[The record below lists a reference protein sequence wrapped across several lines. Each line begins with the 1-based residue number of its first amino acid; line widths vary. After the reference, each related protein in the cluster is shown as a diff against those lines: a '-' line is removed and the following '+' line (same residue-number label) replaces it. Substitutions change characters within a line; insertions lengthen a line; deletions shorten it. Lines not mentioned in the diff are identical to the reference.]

1 MLAIRQIPLRYFS
14 ILDRYLW
21 REFGL
26 YLLAVTSILWLIFVA
41 TRFARYLAQA
51 AVGNLPSDVIFT
63 LLGYSS
69 LGALSLLLPLGTFL
83 AVMLALG
90 RMNADNELTI
100 IATCGISN
108 HRLTRSVIV
117 FAGVIA
123 IVIGL
128 LTFIWAPQAL
138 LARHEIALHAEIAAE
153 TSGLVAG
160 TFKESHNGDWTF
172 YLQDIG
178 DDKKTMQNIFIE
190 IHRDGRRPLIFRAAR
205 GWFDIDSS
213 TRNKYLILED
223 GYRYEGQ
230 AGDSDFTI
238 AKYEKHSLLIEKGKE
253 QKDIAARSAMSTT
266 ALWQL
271 RQHGYYIAELQWRAS
286 SVIMTII
293 LSLIAINLAKAAP
306 RQGRY
311 AGFFPAIL
319 IYIIYSNL
327 LGVTRAWVSK
337 DVIAPWL
344 GAVWVHL
351 LMILIL
357 VLMFN
362 WSKIRAYRARK
373 KNVEVS
379 EGGSE

>member
-1 MLAIRQIPLRYFS
+1 MLAIRQISFRYFS

-26 YLLAVTSILWLIFVA
+26 YLLAVTSVLWLIFVA

-51 AVGNLPSDVIFT
+51 AVGNLPSDVIFS

-69 LGALSLLLPLGTFL
+69 LGTLSLLLPLGTFL

-90 RMNADNELTI
+90 RMNADNELTVM
-100 IATCGISN
+100 ATCGVSN
-108 HRLTRSVIV
+108 YRLNRSVLI
-117 FAGVIA
+117 FSGIIA
-123 IVIGL
+123 IFIGL
-128 LTFIWAPQAL
+128 LVFIWAPQAL
-138 LARHEIALHAEIAAE
+138 LARHEIAAHAELSAD

-160 TFKESHNGDWTF
+160 TFKESHSGDWTF
-172 YLQDIG
+172 YLQNVA
-178 DDKKTMQNIFIE
+178 DDKKTMEGIFIE

-205 GWFDIDSS
+205 GWFDIEPE

-230 AGDSDFTI
+230 AGDKDFTI
-238 AKYEKHSLLIEKGKE
+238 AKYERHSLLIEKGE
-253 QKDIAARSAMSTT
+253 EEEYIAARSALPTSI
-266 ALWQL
+266 LWQ
-271 RQHGYYIAELQWRAS
+271 RRHSSYYMAEIQWRAS

-293 LSLIAINLAKAAP
+293 LSLIAINLVKAAP

-319 IYIIYSNL
+319 IYIVYSNL
-327 LGVTRAWVSK
+327 LGITRAWVSK
-337 DVIAPWL
+337 GIVSPWF
-344 GAVWVHL
+344 GAVWVHI

-357 VLMFN
+357 VIMFN
-362 WSKIRAYRARK
+362 WSKIRIYRIRK
-373 KNVEVS
+373 QAVGLS
-379 EGGSE
+379 Q

>member
-1 MLAIRQIPLRYFS
+1 MLAIHQFTHRYLS

-26 YLLAVTSILWLIFVA
+26 YLLAVTSVLWLIFVA

-90 RMNADNELTI
+90 RMNADNELTV
-100 IATCGISN
+100 IATCGVSN
-108 HRLTRSVIV
+108 KRLTRNVVVFSGAVAIIV
-117 FAGVIA
+117 GMLAFVL
-123 IVIGL
+123 V
-128 LTFIWAPQAL
+128 PNAL
-138 LARHEIALHAEIAAE
+138 SSRYELEQHAKVAAD
-153 TSGLVAG
+153 TSGLVSG
-160 TFKESHNGDWTF
+160 TFKESRNGDWTF
-172 YLQDIG
+172 YSQNLS
-178 DDKKTMQNIFIE
+178 DDKESMENIFIE
-190 IHRDGRRPLIFRAAR
+190 IHRDDRRPLIFRAER
-205 GWFDIDSS
+205 GKFDIDAA
-213 TRNKYLILED
+213 TGDKYLILEQ

-230 AGDSDFTI
+230 AGDRNFTI
-238 AKYEKHSLLIEKGKE
+238 AEYASHSLLIEKGEKS
-253 QKDIAARSAMSTT
+253 QARERHKALSTT
-266 ALWQL
+266 TLWQRGQQRDL
-271 RQHGYYIAELQWRAS
+271 AELQWRAS

-293 LSLIAINLAKAAP
+293 LSLMAINLAKAAP

-311 AGFFPAIL
+311 VGFFAAIL

-337 DVIAPWL
+337 GVIAPWL

-351 LMILIL
+351 LMIIIV

-373 KNVEVS
+373 QLAELSK
-379 EGGSE
+379 

>member
-1 MLAIRQIPLRYFS
+1 MLAIRQFTHQYFS

-26 YLLAVTSILWLIFVA
+26 YLLAVTSVLWLIFVA

-90 RMNADNELTI
+90 RMNADNELTV
-100 IATCGISN
+100 IATCGVSN
-108 HRLTRSVIV
+108 KRLTRNVVVFSGAVAIIV
-117 FAGVIA
+117 GMLAFVL
-123 IVIGL
+123 V
-128 LTFIWAPQAL
+128 PNAL
-138 LARHEIALHAEIAAE
+138 SSRYELEQHAKVAAD
-153 TSGLVAG
+153 TSGLVSG
-160 TFKESHNGDWTF
+160 TFKESRNGDWTF
-172 YLQDIG
+172 YSQNLS
-178 DDKKTMQNIFIE
+178 DDKESMENIFIE
-190 IHRDGRRPLIFRAAR
+190 IHRDDRRPLIFRAER
-205 GWFDIDSS
+205 GKFDIDAA
-213 TRNKYLILED
+213 TGDKYLILEQ

-230 AGDSDFTI
+230 AGDRNFTI
-238 AKYEKHSLLIEKGKE
+238 AEYASHSLLIEKGEKA
-253 QKDIAARSAMSTT
+253 QARERHKALSTT
-266 ALWQL
+266 TLWQRGQQRDL
-271 RQHGYYIAELQWRAS
+271 AELQWRAS

-293 LSLIAINLAKAAP
+293 LSLMAINLAKAAP

-311 AGFFPAIL
+311 VGFFPAIL

-337 DVIAPWL
+337 GVIAPWL

-351 LMILIL
+351 LMIIIL

-373 KNVEVS
+373 QAVELRNL
-379 EGGSE
+379 